1 LNAVTVLGIV
11 ADKACAHY
19 DSLGEAHVLTLE
31 NISRFTK
38 VAVYNKKVFI
48 VESASVFALLCEQ
61 LRGLRCTVVCA
72 SAGFNAAMDR
82 LLTLCC
88 ESGAELYYSGNMDLK
103 GLVLGDNLHLRFG
116 KHFVPWR
123 YGKDD
128 YAYALAKSDTLL
140 PDEKRSVALH
150 NETFASLLSQIR
162 KKGKT
167 TSHLPMVKLLAEDI
181 AMYINAKPHT
191 GA

>member
-1 LNAVTVLGIV
+1 VLNQVTVSGLV

-31 NISRFTK
+31 NISRFTQ
-38 VAVYNKKVFI
+38 VAVYGKRVYI

-61 LRGLRCTVVCA
+61 LRGVRATLVCA
-72 SAGFNAAMDR
+72 SSGLNAALDR

-88 ESGAELYYSGNMDLK
+88 ESGAELYYSGNMDMK
-103 GLVLGDNLHLRFG
+103 GLILGDSMFLRFG

-128 YAYALAKSDTLL
+128 YEQAMTHSDTLM
-140 PDEKRSVALH
+140 PDEKRNVALH
-150 NETFASLLSQIR
+150 NEVFASMLSNMR

-167 TSHLPMVKLLAEDI
+167 TSHLPLVKLLAEDI
-181 AMYINAKPHT
+181 ASYI
-191 GA
+191 GG